1 VILKDNTGKPYAALS
16 QRWGTSQHLI
26 VTKATLEQLNG
37 GLSLDL
43 LPATFKDA
51 VYAARRLGIYS
62 LWIDALCIVQDD
74 LEEWRSESQ
83 KMGDI
88 YTNAKFVI
96 AVHCAA
102 DDSEGFLAE
111 ALPTRS
117 AIEFQD
123 PDGKGDIGVYRRSNF
138 DVDVTYSPLSKRGW
152 VLQERLLAA
161 HTLHFTSHGVI
172 SESPHGCLS
181 EDGNTWSRSPC
192 QVFRD
197 LLTKP
202 VL

>member
-1 VILKDNTGKPYAALS
+1 VILEDNTGKPYAAPS

-26 VTKATLEQLNG
+26 VRRATLEQVNEG
-37 GLSLDL
+37 ISLDL

-74 LEEWRSESQ
+74 QEEWRSESQ

-102 DDSEGFLAE
+102 DDSKGFLAE
-111 ALPTRS
+111 ALSTRS

-123 PDGKGDIGVYRRSNF
+123 PDGEGDIGVYCRSNF
-138 DVDVTYSPLSKRGW
+138 DVDVTYSPLSRRGW
-152 VLQERLLAA
+152 VLQERLLAT
-161 HTLHFTSHGVI
+161 HTRCILPATA
-172 SESPHGCLS
+172 
-181 EDGNTWSRSPC
+181 
-192 QVFRD
+192 
-197 LLTKP
+197 
-202 VL
+202 